1 MTREFGLL
9 AADLGK
15 NIHVEKEEESLA
27 ERKMLSNFN
36 YITPKHLVEKEWS
49 EQKAVKV
56 NLLMGVQ
63 SGKSDILVG
72 KEDSSINSQY
82 VSVTGGLGEDH
93 AVDSRL
99 QVKPGVIIVAIK
111 EESEEK

>member
-1 MTREFGLL
+1 MLRG
-9 AADLGK
+9 
-15 NIHVEKEEESLA
+15 
-27 ERKMLSNFN
+27 KMLSNFN
-36 YITPKHLVEKEWS
+36 YITLKHLIEKEGS
-49 EQKAVKV
+49 EQKAVNV

-63 SGKSDILVG
+63 VGKSDILVG
-72 KEDSSINSQY
+72 KEDLSINSQY